1 MSDEFHMRPIL
12 FVDDVDASVSYYCNQ
27 LAFQKSYG
35 DSTFAQVER
44 NGLEVM
50 LGRKAL
56 EQGAATRTVLSM
68 SLHDPGK
75 LGELHQQF
83 QDGGAKIV
91 SSPFEVTWQ
100 KGTFELRVED
110 LDGNLLLFW
119 GNKPGARYEL
129 LMARSRHKP

>member
-1 MSDEFHMRPIL
+1 MSDEFYMRPVL

-35 DSTFAQVER
+35 DATFAQVER

-50 LGRKAL
+50 LGHKEL
-56 EQGAATRTVLSM
+56 EQGTTTRTVLCM
-68 SLHDPGK
+68 SLRDPGK
-75 LGELHQQF
+75 LGEPHRQF
-83 QDGGAKIV
+83 QESDAKIV
-91 SSPFEVTWQ
+91 TPPTEVKWQ

-119 GNKPGARYEL
+119 GNRPGA
-129 LMARSRHKP
+129 